1 MIYKTFKADTVES
14 AINAVCLHI
23 LPNFDQRYGK
33 TFTKP
38 NCQNIRL
45 LLESDYDC
53 PKDIIE
59 ECMIALDETDIIEYM
74 PDIWDI
80 I

>member
-1 MIYKTFKADTVES
+1 MFYKTFKADTVES
-14 AINAVCLHI
+14 ALNAVCIHI
-23 LPNFDQRYGK
+23 LPNFDKRYGN
-33 TFTKP
+33 TFTAP

-53 PKDIIE
+53 PKDIVE
-59 ECMIALDETDIIEYM
+59 ECMQALGETGIVEYM